1 MIRPMRIVFWIGM
14 GLLLVAGF
22 ILFVY
27 FGAFGHIPDEKELK
41 SMQTEQA
48 SLVYSEDDAI
58 IGKYFVENRIRVR
71 WEELPEHLIQ
81 ALIATEDKRF
91 LDHSGLDFRSYF
103 RVFFRTILLRD
114 KSGGGG
120 STLTQQIV
128 KNLYGRKEY
137 RWLEMPI
144 NKTREAI
151 IAARMETIYSKE
163 ELLQLYLNTVP
174 FGEDIYGVETA
185 ALRFF
190 NKPTR
195 KLSIDESAVLVGMLK
210 ANTYFNPRMHP
221 QRSIERRNRVLD
233 LMANESYIS
242 QEKAEQLK
250 QRPLGLQY
258 ENPEQEQQAGYF
270 VYQVRKE
277 AETLLKKKYPDV
289 DLERDGLRIHTTL
302 NYKLHLTVVD
312 AARKHMQKMQGLLD
326 QELKQSK
333 GFERFKKEHPE
344 THPDQLRQA
353 WADHKALQAAVL
365 ITNPNTGAI
374 LSWQGGNDF
383 KQFPYDLVRA
393 KTQAASA
400 FKPFL
405 YATAL
410 ESGFTPCDY
419 LENKETIY
427 EDYDDWA
434 PRNFDGR
441 STPDSLVSLWAALS
455 QSLNLPSIDLYFKLD
470 KSDLKHSLKQFGF
483 PYALYDNPSIALG
496 AIEVSLYEMVR
507 AYGVFATL
515 GQRIEPYM
523 IEKITDSDAN
533 VLYQHNV
540 ETEWTDIS
548 AETCAQMTAL
558 LQGVIQRGTGT
569 RIRNTYHIQS
579 DLAGKTGTASDY
591 SNAWFMAYTP
601 NLVLGVWSGARTQ
614 DVRFRSAHGTGS
626 SLALPVL
633 GDVLAS
639 IEKSTTMRQK
649 YLRPFQLS
657 EDYYTFADC
666 PVYQLRDD
674 RSFFERLFQPNPAD
688 KQPETAQPE
697 PKQETEAPPKEE
709 SRIKRLLKDLF
720 RR

>member
-1 MIRPMRIVFWIGM
+1 
-14 GLLLVAGF
+14 
-22 ILFVY
+22 
-27 FGAFGHIPDEKELK
+27 
-41 SMQTEQA
+41 MQTEQA

-289 DLERDGLRIHTTL
+289 DLERDG
-302 NYKLHLTVVD
+302 
-312 AARKHMQKMQGLLD
+312 
-326 QELKQSK
+326 
-333 GFERFKKEHPE
+333 
-344 THPDQLRQA
+344 
-353 WADHKALQAAVL
+353 
-365 ITNPNTGAI
+365 
-374 LSWQGGNDF
+374 
-383 KQFPYDLVRA
+383 
-393 KTQAASA
+393 
-400 FKPFL
+400 
-405 YATAL
+405 
-410 ESGFTPCDY
+410 
-419 LENKETIY
+419 
-427 EDYDDWA
+427 
-434 PRNFDGR
+434 
-441 STPDSLVSLWAALS
+441 
-455 QSLNLPSIDLYFKLD
+455 
-470 KSDLKHSLKQFGF
+470 
-483 PYALYDNPSIALG
+483 
-496 AIEVSLYEMVR
+496 
-507 AYGVFATL
+507 
-515 GQRIEPYM
+515 
-523 IEKITDSDAN
+523 
-533 VLYQHNV
+533 
-540 ETEWTDIS
+540 
-548 AETCAQMTAL
+548 
-558 LQGVIQRGTGT
+558 
-569 RIRNTYHIQS
+569 
-579 DLAGKTGTASDY
+579 
-591 SNAWFMAYTP
+591 
-601 NLVLGVWSGARTQ
+601 
-614 DVRFRSAHGTGS
+614 
-626 SLALPVL
+626 
-633 GDVLAS
+633 
-639 IEKSTTMRQK
+639 
-649 YLRPFQLS
+649 
-657 EDYYTFADC
+657 
-666 PVYQLRDD
+666 
-674 RSFFERLFQPNPAD
+674 
-688 KQPETAQPE
+688 
-697 PKQETEAPPKEE
+697 
-709 SRIKRLLKDLF
+709 
-720 RR
+720 